1 MIYKYHVSLSVAHSN
16 VPFIYREFRFCLLC
30 LEENPTSHLG
40 YKRNANFVAIYWTNW
55 QLVSHVIGYQENISA
70 LVIFLSLTLAPY
82 LEVPFGSSQLWSK
95 SWPSGV
101 FLLLSSLS
109 CSPPY
114 IIDPSC
120 TVGSSAG
127 QAVFCVPSL
136 IDSPEWQIF

>member
-70 LVIFLSLTLAPY
+70 LVIFLSLTLAP
-82 LEVPFGSSQLWSK
+82 LFGGSFW
-95 SWPSGV
+95 
-101 FLLLSSLS
+101 LLSALVQVLTFG
-109 CSPPY
+109 CLPPLKLFELQ
-114 IIDPSC
+114 PSIYHRPQLHGRIKRRTSRLLC
-120 TVGSSAG
+120 AISN
-127 QAVFCVPSL
+127 
-136 IDSPEWQIF
+136 